1 MTLLGIDLGTSNL
14 KVATF
19 TTDGELIDQ
28 RTAPVEEHRNGSAQW
43 QNADEWWQSAVELIR
58 SLDPHQVEGVSLTG
72 RANAG
77 VFVDRSLD
85 VIVHPWSDTRH
96 RDALTAV
103 NRDGTHLS
111 TYGTGL
117 VSKIDWLRQH
127 QPHVYRRIR
136 YALYAKDLLFLRL
149 TGEHKTDWSSGPD
162 QASWGPLDQ
171 ATLDLLPEPAL
182 PWDVASHVSRKAA
195 RATGLREGVPVAVG
209 PHDGV
214 AANVGVGATEPGS
227 WALTLGTHAVVRA
240 IVDQPHPFRFYVL
253 PRNRHVIGRTTL
265 AAGRAIDWWC
275 RTVNQDRARLLDAAR
290 GALPGA
296 DGARFYPY
304 LHGQIAPRLDRR
316 RRGRLA
322 GLTDRQDPA
331 TIARAI
337 IEGVSFGIAACADAL
352 ADAVVRPATIE
363 VTGGGVRNRL
373 WLQILADV
381 LERPLN
387 LGDSAVEARGACA
400 YLAFGLG
407 LYGSLEEAAAT
418 MRQTTGTMEPTAI
431 GTETYARIRADWEK
445 AEADDIAQD

>member
-19 TTDGELIDQ
+19 TPGGELIDQ
-28 RTAPVEEHRNGSAQW
+28 RVAPVREHRNGSARW

-58 SLDPHQVEGVSLTG
+58 GLDPQQVEGVSLTG

-77 VFVDRSLD
+77 VFLDRSLD
-85 VIVHPWSDTRH
+85 VIVQPWSDSRH
-96 RDALTAV
+96 RDELTV
-103 NRDGTHLS
+103 LNRDGTHLS
-111 TYGTGL
+111 TYGSGL
-117 VSKIDWLRQH
+117 VAKIDWLRQH
-127 QPHVYRRIR
+127 QAHVYRRVR
-136 YALYAKDLLFLRL
+136 YAAYAKDLLLLRL

-162 QASWGPLDQ
+162 QDSWGPLDQ

-182 PWDVASHVSRKAA
+182 PWDVASNVGRKAA

-209 PHDGV
+209 AHDGV

-240 IVDQPHPFRFYVL
+240 IVDEPHPFRFYVM
-253 PRNRHVIGRTTL
+253 PRDRHVIGRTTL
-265 AAGRAIDWWC
+265 AAGRAIDWWG
-275 RTVNQDRARLLDAAR
+275 RTVNRDRALLLDAAQEVP
-290 GALPGA
+290 PGA

-322 GLTDRQDPA
+322 GLTDRHDPA
-331 TIARAI
+331 SVARAI

-352 ADAVVRPATIE
+352 AGAVPRPATIE
-363 VTGGGVRNRL
+363 VTGGGVQNRL

-407 LYGSLEEAAAT
+407 LYRSVEEAAAT
-418 MRQTTGTMEPTAI
+418 MRKTTGVMEPTGV
-431 GTETYARIRADWEK
+431 GTENYARIRADWEK
-445 AEADDIAQD
+445 TEADDIAQD